1 MEAVHNILVVIE
13 ILCCIFETAA
23 LAFLLWFFRD
33 ITRNPL
39 YNIRKGSGMAT
50 KLKNLAVTKV
60 DFVDEGANPGAHIR
74 LFKRKD
80 SGGQQEGGS
89 TSKGQGSPLKKML
102 GFIGKAAGMGQEEI
116 DSAAHEIQKS
126 GSYSFNE
133 RLDEAKNRKIADE
146 IWDLCYA
153 LQSSLCSILNDNEL
167 GSADA
172 KAAMQESLG
181 EFMEVAGEAVS
192 RWSAG
197 NTSGIA
203 KKETAGL
210 ALPELEIMKAAR
222 DRLSETIDNAVA
234 AAETTGSTVMEG
246 ETVMGIDKSR
256 LTPAELAFLD
266 SIEKRC
272 GKAGTDGQGSGS
284 GETALQVTDGAGKPG
299 VAKSQGSSTGT
310 GTPEA
315 SGTVQIPPAHGQP
328 QEGSG
333 DVYKGLHP
341 AVRAEIE
348 ELKKFRE
355 AAEEKE
361 LQAVAKKYE
370 IIGKKPDELVPVL
383 KELKAAGGSAYNDM
397 VAMLDQTVDAIEK
410 SGLFV
415 EIGKTGGSSSGSS
428 GAWARAEAQAVE
440 LMKSKTG
447 ITMQQALDAVFV
459 SDPGLAL
466 ECEKEE

>member
-1 MEAVHNILVVIE
+1 M
-13 ILCCIFETAA
+13 AA
-23 LAFLLWFFRD
+23 
-33 ITRNPL
+33 
-39 YNIRKGSGMAT
+39 
-50 KLKNLAVTKV
+50 KLKNLEVTKV

-89 TSKGQGSPLKKML
+89 TSKGQGSPLKKQL
-102 GFIGKAAGMGQEEI
+102 GFIGKAAGMGQDEI
-116 DSAAHEIQKS
+116 DSAASEIQKS

-133 RLDEAKNRKIADE
+133 RLDEAKNRKIEDE

-153 LQSSLCSILNDNEL
+153 LQSSLSSILNDSEL
-167 GSADA
+167 DSAGA
-172 KAAMQESLG
+172 EAAMQESLG

-192 RWSAG
+192 RWSSG

-203 KKETAGL
+203 KKET
-210 ALPELEIMKAAR
+210 
-222 DRLSETIDNAVA
+222 TDNA
-234 AAETTGSTVMEG
+234 AAEAAGTTGSTVMEG
-246 ETVMGIDKSR
+246 ETAMEIDKSR
-256 LTPAELAFLD
+256 LTPAELAFLN

-272 GKAGTDGQGSGS
+272 GKAGADSQNHADGGTGGQQPDA
-284 GETALQVTDGAGKPG
+284 TGAGKPG

-310 GTPEA
+310 GMPEA
-315 SGTVQIPPAHGQP
+315 EGTGQMPAIQGQP
-328 QEGSG
+328 QGGSG

-341 AVRAEIE
+341 AVKAEIE

-383 KELKAAGGSAYNDM
+383 KELKEAGGSAYNDM

-410 SGLFV
+410 SGVFA
-415 EIGKTGGSSSGSS
+415 EIGKSGGAGNGNG

-447 ITMQQALDAVFV
+447 MTMQQALDSVFV
-459 SDPGLAL
+459 SDPGLAA

>member
-1 MEAVHNILVVIE
+1 
-13 ILCCIFETAA
+13 
-23 LAFLLWFFRD
+23 
-33 ITRNPL
+33 
-39 YNIRKGSGMAT
+39 MAT
-50 KLKNLAVTKV
+50 KLKNLEVSKV

-74 LFKRKD
+74 LFKRKK
-80 SGGQQEGGS
+80 SGGQPGGGS
-89 TSKGQGSPLKKML
+89 TSIGQGSPLKKLL
-102 GFIGKAAGMGQEEI
+102 GFIGKAAGMGQDEI
-116 DSAAHEIQKS
+116 DSAASEIQKS

-133 RLDEAKNRKIADE
+133 RLDEAKNRKIEDE

-153 LQSSLCSILNDNEL
+153 LQSSLSSILNDSEL
-167 GSADA
+167 DSAGA
-172 KAAMQESLG
+172 EAAMQESLG

-192 RWSAG
+192 RWSSG

-203 KKETAGL
+203 KKETTGL
-210 ALPELEIMKAAR
+210 ALQELEMMKAAR
-222 DRLSETIDNAVA
+222 DRLSETIDNA
-234 AAETTGSTVMEG
+234 AAEAAGTTGSTVMEG
-246 ETVMGIDKSR
+246 ETAMEIDKSR
-256 LTPAELAFLD
+256 LTPAELAFLN

-272 GKAGTDGQGSGS
+272 GKAGADSQDHADGGTGGQQPDA
-284 GETALQVTDGAGKPG
+284 TGAGKPG
-299 VAKSQGSSTGT
+299 VAKLQGSSTGT
-310 GTPEA
+310 GMPEA
-315 SGTVQIPPAHGQP
+315 AGTVQTPPVQEEP
-328 QEGSG
+328 QGGSG

-410 SGLFV
+410 SGVFA
-415 EIGKTGGSSSGSS
+415 EIGKSGGAGSGSG

-447 ITMQQALDAVFV
+447 MTMQQALDSVFV
-459 SDPGLAL
+459 SDPGLAA

>member
-1 MEAVHNILVVIE
+1 
-13 ILCCIFETAA
+13 
-23 LAFLLWFFRD
+23 
-33 ITRNPL
+33 
-39 YNIRKGSGMAT
+39 MAT
-50 KLKNLAVTKV
+50 KLKNLEVSKV

-74 LFKRKD
+74 LFKRKK
-80 SGGQQEGGS
+80 SGGQPGGGS
-89 TSKGQGSPLKKML
+89 TSRGQGSPLKKLL
-102 GFIGKAAGMGQEEI
+102 GFIGKAAGMGQDEI
-116 DSAAHEIQKS
+116 DSAASEIQKS

-133 RLDEAKNRKIADE
+133 RLDEAKNRKIEDE

-153 LQSSLCSILNDNEL
+153 LQSSLSSILNDSEL
-167 GSADA
+167 DSAGA
-172 KAAMQESLG
+172 EAAMQESLG

-192 RWSAG
+192 RWSSG

-203 KKETAGL
+203 KKET
-210 ALPELEIMKAAR
+210 
-222 DRLSETIDNAVA
+222 TDNAAQVA
-234 AAETTGSTVMEG
+234 AAGTADSTVMEG
-246 ETVMGIDKSR
+246 ETAMEIDKSK
-256 LTPAELAFLD
+256 LTPAELAFLN

-272 GKAGTDGQGSGS
+272 GKAGADSQNHGDGGTGGQMQDGTD
-284 GETALQVTDGAGKPG
+284 AGKPG
-299 VAKSQGSSTGT
+299 VAKSQGSSTVT
-310 GTPEA
+310 GMPEA
-315 SGTVQIPPAHGQP
+315 AGTVQTPPVQEEP
-328 QEGSG
+328 QGGSG
-333 DVYKGLHP
+333 DVYKGLHS
-341 AVRAEIE
+341 AVKAEIE

-410 SGLFV
+410 SGVFA
-415 EIGKTGGSSSGSS
+415 EIGKSGGADSGSG

-447 ITMQQALDAVFV
+447 MTMQQALDSVFV
-459 SDPGLAL
+459 SDPELAA

>member
-1 MEAVHNILVVIE
+1 
-13 ILCCIFETAA
+13 
-23 LAFLLWFFRD
+23 
-33 ITRNPL
+33 
-39 YNIRKGSGMAT
+39 MAT
-50 KLKNLAVTKV
+50 KLKNLEVSKV

-74 LFKRKD
+74 LFKRKK
-80 SGGQQEGGS
+80 SGGQPGGGS
-89 TSKGQGSPLKKML
+89 TSRGQGSPLKKLL
-102 GFIGKAAGMGQEEI
+102 GFIGKAAGMGQDEI
-116 DSAAHEIQKS
+116 DSAASEIQKS

-133 RLDEAKNRKIADE
+133 RLDEAKNRKIEDE

-153 LQSSLCSILNDNEL
+153 LQSSLSSILNDSEL
-167 GSADA
+167 DSAGA
-172 KAAMQESLG
+172 EAAMQESLG

-192 RWSAG
+192 RWSSG

-203 KKETAGL
+203 KKETTGL
-210 ALPELEIMKAAR
+210 ALQELEMMKAAR
-222 DRLSETIDNAVA
+222 DRLSETIDNA
-234 AAETTGSTVMEG
+234 AAEAAGTTGSTVMEG
-246 ETVMGIDKSR
+246 ETAMEIDKSR
-256 LTPAELAFLD
+256 LTPAELAFLN

-272 GKAGTDGQGSGS
+272 GKAGADSQDHADGGTGGQQPDA
-284 GETALQVTDGAGKPG
+284 TGAGKPG
-299 VAKSQGSSTGT
+299 VAKLQGSSTGT
-310 GTPEA
+310 GMPEA
-315 SGTVQIPPAHGQP
+315 AGTVQTPPVQEEP
-328 QEGSG
+328 QGGSG

-410 SGLFV
+410 SGVFA
-415 EIGKTGGSSSGSS
+415 EIGKSGGAGSGSG

-447 ITMQQALDAVFV
+447 MTMQQALDSVFV
-459 SDPGLAL
+459 SDPGLAA

>member
-1 MEAVHNILVVIE
+1 
-13 ILCCIFETAA
+13 
-23 LAFLLWFFRD
+23 
-33 ITRNPL
+33 
-39 YNIRKGSGMAT
+39 MAT
-50 KLKNLAVTKV
+50 KLKNLEVSKV

-80 SGGQQEGGS
+80 SGGQPEGEG
-89 TSKGQGSPLKKML
+89 TGREQGNVLKKLL
-102 GFIGKAAGMGQEEI
+102 GFIGKAAGMGQDEI
-116 DSAAHEIQKS
+116 DSAASEIQKG

-133 RLDEAKNRKIADE
+133 RLDEAKNRKIEDE

-153 LQSSLCSILNDNEL
+153 LQSSLSSILNDSEL
-167 GSADA
+167 DSAGA
-172 KAAMQESLG
+172 EAAMQESLG

-192 RWSAG
+192 RWSSG

-203 KKETAGL
+203 KKET
-210 ALPELEIMKAAR
+210 
-222 DRLSETIDNAVA
+222 TDNA
-234 AAETTGSTVMEG
+234 AAEAAGTTGSTVMEG
-246 ETVMGIDKSR
+246 ETAMEIDKSR
-256 LTPAELAFLD
+256 LTPAELAFLN

-272 GKAGTDGQGSGS
+272 GKAGADSQNHADGGTGGQQPDA
-284 GETALQVTDGAGKPG
+284 TGAGKPG

-310 GTPEA
+310 GMPEA
-315 SGTVQIPPAHGQP
+315 AGTGHIPAIQGQP
-328 QEGSG
+328 QGGSG

-341 AVRAEIE
+341 AVKAEIE

-410 SGLFV
+410 SGVFA
-415 EIGKTGGSSSGSS
+415 EIGKSGGAGNGNG

-447 ITMQQALDAVFV
+447 MTMQQALDSVFV
-459 SDPGLAL
+459 SDPGLAA

>member
-1 MEAVHNILVVIE
+1 
-13 ILCCIFETAA
+13 
-23 LAFLLWFFRD
+23 
-33 ITRNPL
+33 
-39 YNIRKGSGMAT
+39 MAT
-50 KLKNLAVTKV
+50 KLKNLEVSKV

-74 LFKRKD
+74 LFKRKK
-80 SGGQQEGGS
+80 SGGQPGGGS
-89 TSKGQGSPLKKML
+89 TSRGQGSPLKKLL
-102 GFIGKAAGMGQEEI
+102 GFIGKAAGMGQDEI
-116 DSAAHEIQKS
+116 DSAASEIQKS

-133 RLDEAKNRKIADE
+133 RLDEAKNRKIEDE

-153 LQSSLCSILNDNEL
+153 LQSSLSSILNDSEL
-167 GSADA
+167 DSAGA
-172 KAAMQESLG
+172 EAAMQESLG

-192 RWSAG
+192 RWSSG

-203 KKETAGL
+203 KKETTGL
-210 ALPELEIMKAAR
+210 ALQELEMMKAAR
-222 DRLSETIDNAVA
+222 DRLSETIDNA
-234 AAETTGSTVMEG
+234 AAEAAGTTGSTVMEG
-246 ETVMGIDKSR
+246 ETAMEIDKSR
-256 LTPAELAFLD
+256 LTPAELAFLN

-272 GKAGTDGQGSGS
+272 GKAGADSQDHADGGTGGQQPDA
-284 GETALQVTDGAGKPG
+284 TGAGKPG
-299 VAKSQGSSTGT
+299 VAKLQGSSTGT
-310 GTPEA
+310 GMPEA
-315 SGTVQIPPAHGQP
+315 AGTVQTPPVQEEP
-328 QEGSG
+328 QGGSG

-410 SGLFV
+410 SGVFA
-415 EIGKTGGSSSGSS
+415 EIGKTGGSSNSSG

-447 ITMQQALDAVFV
+447 MTMQQALDSVFV
-459 SDPGLAL
+459 SDPGLAA

>member
-1 MEAVHNILVVIE
+1 M
-13 ILCCIFETAA
+13 AA
-23 LAFLLWFFRD
+23 
-33 ITRNPL
+33 
-39 YNIRKGSGMAT
+39 
-50 KLKNLAVTKV
+50 KLKNLEVTKV

-80 SGGQQEGGS
+80 SGGQQEGDS
-89 TSKGQGSPLKKML
+89 TSKGQGSPLKKLL
-102 GFIGKAAGMGQEEI
+102 GFIGKAAGMGQDEI
-116 DSAAHEIQKS
+116 DSAASEIQKG

-133 RLDEAKNRKIADE
+133 RLDEAKNRKIEDE

-153 LQSSLCSILNDNEL
+153 LQSSLSSILNDSEL
-167 GSADA
+167 DSAGA
-172 KAAMQESLG
+172 EAAMQESLG

-192 RWSAG
+192 RWSSG

-203 KKETAGL
+203 KKET
-210 ALPELEIMKAAR
+210 
-222 DRLSETIDNAVA
+222 TDNA
-234 AAETTGSTVMEG
+234 AAEAAGTTGSTVMEG
-246 ETVMGIDKSR
+246 ETAMEIDKSR
-256 LTPAELAFLD
+256 LTPAELAFLN

-272 GKAGTDGQGSGS
+272 GKAGADSQDHADGGTGGQQPDA
-284 GETALQVTDGAGKPG
+284 TGAGKPG
-299 VAKSQGSSTGT
+299 VAKLQGSSTGT
-310 GTPEA
+310 GMPEA
-315 SGTVQIPPAHGQP
+315 AGTVQTPPVQEEP
-328 QEGSG
+328 QGGSG

-410 SGLFV
+410 SGVFA
-415 EIGKTGGSSSGSS
+415 EIGKSGGAGSGSG

-447 ITMQQALDAVFV
+447 MTMQQALDSVFV
-459 SDPGLAL
+459 SDPGLAA

>member
-1 MEAVHNILVVIE
+1 M
-13 ILCCIFETAA
+13 AA
-23 LAFLLWFFRD
+23 
-33 ITRNPL
+33 
-39 YNIRKGSGMAT
+39 
-50 KLKNLAVTKV
+50 KLKNLEVTKV

-80 SGGQQEGGS
+80 SGGQPRGGS
-89 TSKGQGSPLKKML
+89 TSKVQGSPLKKLL
-102 GFIGKAAGMGQEEI
+102 GFIGKAAGMGQDEI
-116 DSAAHEIQKS
+116 DSAASEIQKS

-133 RLDEAKNRKIADE
+133 RLDEAKNRKIEDE

-153 LQSSLCSILNDNEL
+153 LQSSLSSILNDSEL
-167 GSADA
+167 DSAGA
-172 KAAMQESLG
+172 EAAMQESLG

-192 RWSAG
+192 RWSSG

-203 KKETAGL
+203 KKET
-210 ALPELEIMKAAR
+210 
-222 DRLSETIDNAVA
+222 TDNAA
-234 AAETTGSTVMEG
+234 AEAAETTGSTVME
-246 ETVMGIDKSR
+246 IDKSK
-256 LTPAELAFLD
+256 LTPAELAFLN

-272 GKAGTDGQGSGS
+272 GKAGADSQSHADGGTGGQQPDA
-284 GETALQVTDGAGKPG
+284 TGAGKPG

-310 GTPEA
+310 GMPEA
-315 SGTVQIPPAHGQP
+315 AGTVQTPPVQEEP
-328 QEGSG
+328 QDGSG

-341 AVRAEIE
+341 AVKAEIE
-348 ELKKFRE
+348 ELKKFRK

-410 SGLFV
+410 SGVFA
-415 EIGKTGGSSSGSS
+415 EFGKSGGADSGSG

-447 ITMQQALDAVFV
+447 MTMQQALDSVFV
-459 SDPGLAL
+459 SDPGLAA

>member
-1 MEAVHNILVVIE
+1 MKAQQREWRWKTV
-13 ILCCIFETAA
+13 
-23 LAFLLWFFRD
+23 
-33 ITRNPL
+33 
-39 YNIRKGSGMAT
+39 AT
-50 KLKNLAVTKV
+50 KLKNLKVSKV

-80 SGGQQEGGS
+80 SGGQPEGEG
-89 TSKGQGSPLKKML
+89 TGKEQGNVLKKLL
-102 GFIGKAAGMGQEEI
+102 GFIGKAAGMGQDEI
-116 DSAAHEIQKS
+116 DTAVGGIQKS

-153 LQSSLCSILNDNEL
+153 LQSSLCSILNDSEL
-167 GSADA
+167 DSAGA

-181 EFMEVAGEAVS
+181 EFMEVAGVAVT

-197 NTSGIA
+197 DTSGIA
-203 KKETAGL
+203 KKENGGQ
-210 ALPELEIMKAAR
+210 ALPG
-222 DRLSETIDNAVA
+222 TTGNAVIT
-234 AAETTGSTVMEG
+234 AEGTDSPITEGGTVME
-246 ETVMGIDKSR
+246 IDKSK

-272 GKAGTDGQGSGS
+272 GKEGTGVQDTGSTRKGAQETGGS
-284 GETALQVTDGAGKPG
+284 NTPETG
-299 VAKSQGSSTGT
+299 VVKSQDGSRDTGIPELPVPPVQE
-310 GTPEA
+310 TP
-315 SGTVQIPPAHGQP
+315 QD
-328 QEGSG
+328 GSG

-341 AVRAEIE
+341 AVKAEIE
-348 ELKKFRE
+348 GLKKFRE
-355 AAEEKE
+355 AAETKE

-397 VAMLDQTVDAIEK
+397 LAILDQTVDAIEK
-410 SGLFV
+410 SGVFA
-415 EIGKTGGSSSGSS
+415 EIGKTGGSSNSSG

-447 ITMQQALDAVFV
+447 MTMQQALDAVLV
-459 SDPGLAL
+459 ADPGLAA
-466 ECEKEE
+466 ECEKEG

>member
-1 MEAVHNILVVIE
+1 
-13 ILCCIFETAA
+13 
-23 LAFLLWFFRD
+23 
-33 ITRNPL
+33 
-39 YNIRKGSGMAT
+39 MAT
-50 KLKNLAVTKV
+50 KLKNLEVSKV

-74 LFKRKD
+74 LFKRKK
-80 SGGQQEGGS
+80 SGGQPGGGS
-89 TSKGQGSPLKKML
+89 TSRGQGSPLKKLL
-102 GFIGKAAGMGQEEI
+102 GFIGKAAGMGQDEI
-116 DSAAHEIQKS
+116 DSAASEIQKS

-133 RLDEAKNRKIADE
+133 RLDEAKNRKIEDE

-153 LQSSLCSILNDNEL
+153 LQSSLSSILNDSEL
-167 GSADA
+167 DSAGA
-172 KAAMQESLG
+172 EAAMQESLG

-192 RWSAG
+192 RWSSG

-203 KKETAGL
+203 KKETTGL
-210 ALPELEIMKAAR
+210 ALQELEMMKAAR
-222 DRLSETIDNAVA
+222 DRLSETIDNA
-234 AAETTGSTVMEG
+234 AAEAAGTTGSTVMEG
-246 ETVMGIDKSR
+246 ETAMEIDKSR
-256 LTPAELAFLD
+256 LTPAELAFLN
-266 SIEKRC
+266 SMEKRC
-272 GKAGTDGQGSGS
+272 GKAGADSQDHADGGTGGQQPDA
-284 GETALQVTDGAGKPG
+284 TGAGKPG
-299 VAKSQGSSTGT
+299 VAKLQGSSTGT
-310 GTPEA
+310 GMPEA
-315 SGTVQIPPAHGQP
+315 AGTVQTPPVQEEP
-328 QEGSG
+328 QGGSG

-410 SGLFV
+410 SGVFA
-415 EIGKTGGSSSGSS
+415 EIGKSGGAGSGSG

-447 ITMQQALDAVFV
+447 MTMQQALDSVFV
-459 SDPGLAL
+459 SDPGLAA

>member
-1 MEAVHNILVVIE
+1 
-13 ILCCIFETAA
+13 
-23 LAFLLWFFRD
+23 
-33 ITRNPL
+33 
-39 YNIRKGSGMAT
+39 MAT
-50 KLKNLAVTKV
+50 KLKNLEVSKV

-80 SGGQQEGGS
+80 SGGQPEGEG
-89 TSKGQGSPLKKML
+89 TGREQGNVLKKLL
-102 GFIGKAAGMGQEEI
+102 GFIGKAAGMGQDEI
-116 DSAAHEIQKS
+116 DSAASEIQKS

-133 RLDEAKNRKIADE
+133 RLDEAKNRKIEDE

-153 LQSSLCSILNDNEL
+153 LQSSLSSILNDSEL
-167 GSADA
+167 DSAGA
-172 KAAMQESLG
+172 EAAMQESLG

-192 RWSAG
+192 RWSSG

-203 KKETAGL
+203 KKETTGL
-210 ALPELEIMKAAR
+210 ALQELEIMKAAR

-234 AAETTGSTVMEG
+234 VAADSTVMEG
-246 ETVMGIDKSR
+246 ETAMEIDKSK
-256 LTPAELAFLD
+256 LTPAELAFLN

-272 GKAGTDGQGSGS
+272 GKAGADSQDHADGGTGGQQPDA
-284 GETALQVTDGAGKPG
+284 TGAGKPG
-299 VAKSQGSSTGT
+299 VAKLQGSSTGT
-310 GTPEA
+310 GMPEA
-315 SGTVQIPPAHGQP
+315 AGTVQTPPVQEEP
-328 QEGSG
+328 QGGSG

-383 KELKAAGGSAYNDM
+383 KELKAAGGSAYDDM
-397 VAMLDQTVDAIEK
+397 LAVLDQTVEAIEK
-410 SGLFV
+410 SGVFA
-415 EIGKTGGSSSGSS
+415 EIGKSGGAGSGNG

-447 ITMQQALDAVFV
+447 MTMQQALDSVFV
-459 SDPGLAL
+459 SDPGLAA

>member
-1 MEAVHNILVVIE
+1 
-13 ILCCIFETAA
+13 
-23 LAFLLWFFRD
+23 
-33 ITRNPL
+33 
-39 YNIRKGSGMAT
+39 MAT
-50 KLKNLAVTKV
+50 KLKNLEVSKV

-74 LFKRKD
+74 LFKRKK
-80 SGGQQEGGS
+80 SGGQSGGGS
-89 TSKGQGSPLKKML
+89 TSRGQGSPLKKLL
-102 GFIGKAAGMGQEEI
+102 GFIGKAAGMGQDEI
-116 DSAAHEIQKS
+116 DSAASEIQKS

-133 RLDEAKNRKIADE
+133 RLDEAKNRKIEDE

-153 LQSSLCSILNDNEL
+153 LQSSLSSILNDSEL
-167 GSADA
+167 DSAGA
-172 KAAMQESLG
+172 EAAMQESLG

-192 RWSAG
+192 RWSSG

-203 KKETAGL
+203 KKETTGL
-210 ALPELEIMKAAR
+210 ALQELEMMKAAR
-222 DRLSETIDNAVA
+222 DRLSETIDNA
-234 AAETTGSTVMEG
+234 AAEAAGTTGSTVMEG
-246 ETVMGIDKSR
+246 ETAMEIDKSR
-256 LTPAELAFLD
+256 LTPAELAFLN

-272 GKAGTDGQGSGS
+272 GKAGADSQDHADGGTGGQQPDA
-284 GETALQVTDGAGKPG
+284 TGAGKPG
-299 VAKSQGSSTGT
+299 VAKLQGSSTGT
-310 GTPEA
+310 GMPEA
-315 SGTVQIPPAHGQP
+315 AGTVQTPPVQEEP
-328 QEGSG
+328 QGGSG

-410 SGLFV
+410 SGVFA
-415 EIGKTGGSSSGSS
+415 EIGKSGGAGSGSG

-447 ITMQQALDAVFV
+447 MTMQQALDSVFV
-459 SDPGLAL
+459 SDPGLAA

>member
-1 MEAVHNILVVIE
+1 
-13 ILCCIFETAA
+13 
-23 LAFLLWFFRD
+23 
-33 ITRNPL
+33 
-39 YNIRKGSGMAT
+39 MAT
-50 KLKNLAVTKV
+50 KLKNLEVSKV

-74 LFKRKD
+74 LFKRKK
-80 SGGQQEGGS
+80 SGGQPGGGS
-89 TSKGQGSPLKKML
+89 TSRGQGSPLKKLL
-102 GFIGKAAGMGQEEI
+102 GFIGKAAGMGQDEI
-116 DSAAHEIQKS
+116 DSAASEIQKS

-133 RLDEAKNRKIADE
+133 RLDEAKNRKIEDE

-153 LQSSLCSILNDNEL
+153 LQSSLSSILNDSEL
-167 GSADA
+167 DSAGA
-172 KAAMQESLG
+172 EAAMQESLG

-192 RWSAG
+192 RWSSG

-203 KKETAGL
+203 KKETTGL
-210 ALPELEIMKAAR
+210 ALQELEMMKAAR
-222 DRLSETIDNAVA
+222 DRLSETIDNA
-234 AAETTGSTVMEG
+234 AAEAAGTTGSTVMEG
-246 ETVMGIDKSR
+246 ETAMEIDKSR
-256 LTPAELAFLD
+256 LTPAELAFLN

-272 GKAGTDGQGSGS
+272 GKAGADSQNHADGGTGGQQPDA
-284 GETALQVTDGAGKPG
+284 TGAGKPG
-299 VAKSQGSSTGT
+299 VAKLQGSSTGT
-310 GTPEA
+310 GMPEA
-315 SGTVQIPPAHGQP
+315 AGTVQTPPVQEEP
-328 QEGSG
+328 QGGSG

-410 SGLFV
+410 SGVFA
-415 EIGKTGGSSSGSS
+415 EIGKSGGAGSGSG

-447 ITMQQALDAVFV
+447 MTMQQALDSVFV
-459 SDPGLAL
+459 SDPGLAA

>member
-1 MEAVHNILVVIE
+1 
-13 ILCCIFETAA
+13 
-23 LAFLLWFFRD
+23 
-33 ITRNPL
+33 
-39 YNIRKGSGMAT
+39 MAT
-50 KLKNLAVTKV
+50 KLKNLEVSKV

-74 LFKRKD
+74 LFKRKK
-80 SGGQQEGGS
+80 SGGQPGGGS
-89 TSKGQGSPLKKML
+89 TSRGQGSPLKKLL
-102 GFIGKAAGMGQEEI
+102 GFIGKAAGMGQDEI
-116 DSAAHEIQKS
+116 DSAASEIQKS

-133 RLDEAKNRKIADE
+133 RLDEAKNRKIEDE

-153 LQSSLCSILNDNEL
+153 LQSSLSSILNDSEL
-167 GSADA
+167 DSAGA
-172 KAAMQESLG
+172 EAAMQESLG

-192 RWSAG
+192 RWSSG

-203 KKETAGL
+203 KKET
-210 ALPELEIMKAAR
+210 
-222 DRLSETIDNAVA
+222 TDNA
-234 AAETTGSTVMEG
+234 AAEAAGTTGSTVMEG
-246 ETVMGIDKSR
+246 ETAMEIDKSR
-256 LTPAELAFLD
+256 LTPAELAFLN

-272 GKAGTDGQGSGS
+272 GKAGADSQDHADGGTGGQQPDA
-284 GETALQVTDGAGKPG
+284 TGAGKPG
-299 VAKSQGSSTGT
+299 VAKLQGSSTGT
-310 GTPEA
+310 GMPEA
-315 SGTVQIPPAHGQP
+315 AGTVQTPPVQEEP
-328 QEGSG
+328 QGGSG

-410 SGLFV
+410 SGVFA
-415 EIGKTGGSSSGSS
+415 EIGKSGGAGSGSG

-447 ITMQQALDAVFV
+447 MTMQQALDSVFV
-459 SDPGLAL
+459 SDPGLAA

>member
-1 MEAVHNILVVIE
+1 METVHNILVVIE
-13 ILCCIFETAA
+13 ILFCVLETAA

-33 ITRNPL
+33 VTRNPL
-39 YNIRKGSGMAT
+39 YNTGKGNRMAA
-50 KLKNLAVTKV
+50 KLKNLEVTKV

-80 SGGQQEGGS
+80 SGGQQEVDS
-89 TSKGQGSPLKKML
+89 TGEGQGSPLKKLL
-102 GFIGKAAGMGQEEI
+102 GFIGKAAGMGQDEI
-116 DSAAHEIQKS
+116 DSAASEIQKS

-153 LQSSLCSILNDNEL
+153 LQSSLCSILNDSEL
-167 GSADA
+167 DSAGA
-172 KAAMQESLG
+172 EAAMQESLG

-192 RWSAG
+192 RWSSG

-203 KKETAGL
+203 KKET
-210 ALPELEIMKAAR
+210 
-222 DRLSETIDNAVA
+222 TDNAAPVA
-234 AAETTGSTVMEG
+234 AAGTTGSTVMEG
-246 ETVMGIDKSR
+246 ETAMEIDKSK
-256 LTPAELAFLD
+256 LTPAELAFLN

-272 GKAGTDGQGSGS
+272 GKAGADSQSHADEGTGGQQPDA
-284 GETALQVTDGAGKPG
+284 TGAGKPG

-310 GTPEA
+310 GMPEA
-315 SGTVQIPPAHGQP
+315 AGTVQTPPVQEEP
-328 QEGSG
+328 QGGSG

-355 AAEEKE
+355 AVEEKE

-410 SGLFV
+410 SGVFA
-415 EIGKTGGSSSGSS
+415 EIGKSGGAGSGSG

-447 ITMQQALDAVFV
+447 MTMQQALDSVFV
-459 SDPGLAL
+459 SDPGLAA

>member
-1 MEAVHNILVVIE
+1 
-13 ILCCIFETAA
+13 
-23 LAFLLWFFRD
+23 
-33 ITRNPL
+33 
-39 YNIRKGSGMAT
+39 MAT
-50 KLKNLAVTKV
+50 KLKNLEVSKV

-74 LFKRKD
+74 LFKRKK
-80 SGGQQEGGS
+80 SGGQPGGGS
-89 TSKGQGSPLKKML
+89 TSRGQGSPLKKLL
-102 GFIGKAAGMGQEEI
+102 GFIGKAAGMGQDEI
-116 DSAAHEIQKS
+116 DSAASEIQKS

-133 RLDEAKNRKIADE
+133 RLDEAKNRKIEDE

-153 LQSSLCSILNDNEL
+153 LQSSLSSILNDSEL
-167 GSADA
+167 DSAGA
-172 KAAMQESLG
+172 EAAMQESLG

-192 RWSAG
+192 RWSSG

-203 KKETAGL
+203 KKET
-210 ALPELEIMKAAR
+210 
-222 DRLSETIDNAVA
+222 TDNA
-234 AAETTGSTVMEG
+234 AAEAAGTTGSTVMEG
-246 ETVMGIDKSR
+246 ETAMEIDKSR
-256 LTPAELAFLD
+256 LTPAELAFLN

-272 GKAGTDGQGSGS
+272 GKAGADSQNHADGGTGGQQPDA
-284 GETALQVTDGAGKPG
+284 TGAGKPG
-299 VAKSQGSSTGT
+299 VAKLQGSSTGT
-310 GTPEA
+310 GMPEA
-315 SGTVQIPPAHGQP
+315 AGTVQTPPVQEEP
-328 QEGSG
+328 QGGSG

-410 SGLFV
+410 SGVFA
-415 EIGKTGGSSSGSS
+415 EIGKSGGAGSGSG

-447 ITMQQALDAVFV
+447 MTMQQALDSVFV
-459 SDPGLAL
+459 SDPGLAA